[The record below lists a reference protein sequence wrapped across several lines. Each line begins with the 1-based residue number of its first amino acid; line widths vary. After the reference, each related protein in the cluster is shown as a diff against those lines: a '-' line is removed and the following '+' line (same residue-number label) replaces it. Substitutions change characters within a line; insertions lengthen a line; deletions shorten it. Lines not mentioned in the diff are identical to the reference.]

1 MKIRVALLSRII
13 YRKIL
18 YSRSG
23 KLGVVTRKSAKI
35 KAIAERDVAI
45 VTSAELSVLEAM
57 QNMMEKK
64 LEQAYQLNS
73 AIMDKLDADQTAI
86 ESECEAAS
94 EFELRIQIQVKE
106 IERLLEKLD
115 PAQVDQALS
124 SQISAS
130 APKSS
135 G

>member
-1 MKIRVALLSRII
+1 M
-13 YRKIL
+13 
-18 YSRSG
+18 
-23 KLGVVTRKSAKI
+23 GVVTRKSAKI

-106 IERLLEKLD
+106 IGRLLEKLD